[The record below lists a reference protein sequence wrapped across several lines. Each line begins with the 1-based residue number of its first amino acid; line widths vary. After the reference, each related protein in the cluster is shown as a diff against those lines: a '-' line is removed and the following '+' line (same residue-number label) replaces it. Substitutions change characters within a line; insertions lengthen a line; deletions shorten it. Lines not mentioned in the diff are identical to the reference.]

1 MGNGD
6 AHQRLQRPLTQKRL
20 LLGPWLVWL
29 VQIAA
34 QLCMFVVP
42 RAGIEPARR
51 FNRRRILSPMCLP
64 ISPPGHCCK
73 PASITDLP
81 AMLQTAHI

>member
-6 AHQRLQRPLTQKRL
+6 AHKRLQRPLTQKKA
-20 LLGPWLVWL
+20 LLGPWLVWP

-42 RAGIEPARR
+42 RAGIENLAIAPLSQKSGGISLGK
-51 FNRRRILSPMCLP
+51 NRPQ
-64 ISPPGHCCK
+64 SPPPAARQHC
-73 PASITDLP
+73 A
-81 AMLQTAHI
+81 A